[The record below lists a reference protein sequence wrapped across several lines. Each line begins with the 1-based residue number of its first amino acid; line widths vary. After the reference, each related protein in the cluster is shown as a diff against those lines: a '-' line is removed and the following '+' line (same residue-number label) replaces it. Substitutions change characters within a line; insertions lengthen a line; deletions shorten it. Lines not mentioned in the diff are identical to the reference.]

1 MSEDTDPSPP
11 TKPGSNHFSKIVFV
25 AIGLAVSAIGVGV
38 WSWSSSGTDPRQ
50 SLLKARE
57 LAAQCKQSQ
66 VARQWSRME
75 QLAVEW
81 ARLQPEQL
89 EPWIKAADAARQQGK
104 LDRVADYL
112 AKAPENC
119 PIDVLYIL
127 SQLQLEELHQPKQ
140 AVATI
145 ERTLRRF
152 PADAESHLRL
162 MFLYTMTC
170 QRDKVFDQA
179 QKCIGSGSPPPAAFA
194 YLLAARWLLF
204 SNGYPLNQTWLKT
217 DPTESQYEIAA
228 HIHLFASD
236 QLKEMAAQSGAS
248 ITPTEFYEQLLDKVL
263 AKYPGQAELVF
274 TKLRFRCESG
284 DAETVAKLLDA
295 VAHDQT
301 DDGRYWHYKGWYYAA
316 LEQWDQATAAYEK
329 AIALDPFDWLTRHEY
344 AAVLRRT
351 AKIDAAAKMQRTAA
365 LGKEIYQTI
374 RYARAL
380 EELTLEQYS
389 QMINYIRE
397 CGDQRTADR
406 LQQCLNQASLP
417 RRP

>member
-1 MSEDTDPSPP
+1 MSEDIDTTPP
-11 TKPGSNHFSKIVFV
+11 NKSGSFLLSKTLAV
-25 AIGLAVSAIGVGV
+25 AIVLAVLAIGVGV
-38 WSWSSSGTDPRQ
+38 WIWSSPGTDPRQ
-50 SLLKARE
+50 SLKKARE
-57 LAAQCKQSQ
+57 LAALCKQSQ

-81 ARLQPEQL
+81 ATLQPEQL

-104 LDRVADYL
+104 LDRVAQYL

-127 SQLQLEELHQPKQ
+127 SQLQLEELHQPEQ
-140 AVATI
+140 AVETI

-170 QRDKVFDQA
+170 QRDKVVAQA
-179 QKCIGSGSPPPAAFA
+179 QKCIATGAAPPAAFA
-194 YLLAARWLLF
+194 YLIGAKWLLF
-204 SNGYPLNQTWLKT
+204 SNGYPLNQTWLKKH
-217 DPTESQYEIAA
+217 PTESQYEVAA

-236 QLKEMAAQSGAS
+236 QLKEMAGQNAAN
-248 ITPTEFYEQLLDKVL
+248 ITPTEFYEQLLDNVL
-263 AKYPGQAELVF
+263 AKHPTHAELIF

-284 DAETVAKLLDA
+284 DADA
-295 VAHDQT
+295 VARLLEVVANDRT
-301 DDGRYWHYKGWYYAA
+301 DDGRYWHYKGWYHAA
-316 LEQWDQATAAYEK
+316 LEQWDQATMAYEK
-329 AIALDPFDWLTRHEY
+329 AIALDPLDWLTRHEY
-344 AAVLRRT
+344 AVVLRRT

-374 RYARAL
+374 RYARSL

-389 QMINYIRE
+389 QMIDYIRE

-406 LQQCLNQASLP
+406 LQQCLSRASVP